1 MNLEEKIKVVYT
13 AHSKHLFYAKM
24 LISTYVLEQS
34 LLPLNPFNNWAN
46 FMDDMVDRKKIV
58 RANNNLIIIS
68 DELWQFGP
76 IADGCLA
83 EIRLAKK
90 LGKKVR
96 YFSAGK
102 KLEDIKELQIRELEF
117 EQEVLSQN
125 EIEDL
130 LKELEQI

>member
-1 MNLEEKIKVVYT
+1 MDLEEKLKTIYT

-24 LISTYVLEQS
+24 LISAYVLEKEC
-34 LLPLNPFNNWAN
+34 LPLNPFNNWAY
-46 FMDDMVDRKKIV
+46 FMDDMVERKKIV

-90 LGKKVR
+90 HGKKINF
-96 YFSAGK
+96 FSAGK
-102 KLEDIKELQIRELEF
+102 KIENIRELKINELEF
-117 EQEVLSQN
+117 EQEVLN
-125 EIEDL
+125 YNNIEDL
-130 LKELEQI
+130 LKELNN

>member
-1 MNLEEKIKVVYT
+1 
-13 AHSKHLFYAKM
+13 
-24 LISTYVLEQS
+24 
-34 LLPLNPFNNWAN
+34 
-46 FMDDMVDRKKIV
+46 MDDMVDRKKIV

-83 EIRLAKK
+83 EIRLAKR